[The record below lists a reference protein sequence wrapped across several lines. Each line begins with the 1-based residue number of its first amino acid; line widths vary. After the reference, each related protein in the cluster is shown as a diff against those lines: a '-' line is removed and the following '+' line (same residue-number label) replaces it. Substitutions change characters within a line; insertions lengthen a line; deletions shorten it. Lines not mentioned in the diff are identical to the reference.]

1 MMITDAAI
9 RAFSNEA
16 SYERGRRYY
25 RRGAVQDIDHSSYNR
40 RQSRIDEY
48 EAIVEGS
55 DDYHCCVDIK
65 NGTSIDYAECDCPA
79 FSLYGGTCKHIV
91 ALLMAVQDIQR
102 NNSLYGGKGASSKR
116 DDEDRAFFSLFDDAE
131 TEKSRQTSEPVA
143 LMPHLIVE
151 PVQWSGVEIDVWLEF
166 RAARTRPYVIK
177 NIVDFIRAVQNH
189 QSLTIGKEL
198 VLEPDDVVF
207 KSGTSE
213 KLWAMLVEN
222 YRDEQSLNI
231 LHTTYTT
238 YYSSISS
245 FAKKR
250 LRLTPTNLRRFLAIM
265 QDEPFDFTIN
275 QVADAKIH
283 GVMGAPKLS
292 IDVAD
297 KKGDGVLTLGTARPF
312 DLALLS
318 GDGEFVL
325 YGDAI
330 YDVPAEQRKA
340 MKSVALAFAKSN
352 RVELSQKNMGNF
364 FSAVK
369 PRLDSVA
376 DVTVAP
382 TFTEEYEMMPLV
394 TEVFLDYYKDGVS
407 ARVRFVYG
415 DAGYNPLME
424 KAPDHV
430 GNKRLIHD
438 TSAEKNI
445 FSIFSNYGFE
455 REDGLF
461 VLPDEDKFYD
471 FLETGVPA
479 LSEVADI
486 YYSEIFKRKPIQ
498 RMPAVSVGVSV
509 NSENLLEMTFDND
522 MFDIDELIDIL
533 RSYRQKRRY
542 HRLKDGTF
550 VPLGD
555 QQLDGLSDLVESMH
569 IKKGKGNTAVVPL
582 AQAMYVDTLAQE
594 DDKLNLRRSAGFRS
608 LVRDIRDPNAQ
619 SITPPSSLVHV
630 MRDYQVTA
638 FEWLNALASHGLG
651 GILADDMGLG
661 KTLETISFLL
671 FEKEKDEAAGESD
684 KMQPT
689 LVVTPTSLMYN
700 WIDEIERFAPSL
712 RAVVIDGSK
721 GERTD
726 KLKAAMNGKTDV
738 IVTTYNLLRRD
749 IDEYENLAFRYCFL
763 DEAQHIKNPTTQ
775 SANAVKSLTAGGRF
789 ALTGTPIENTLTELW
804 SIFDFLMP
812 GYLGSHHYFQSHYEV
827 PIVRREDKKAAQDL
841 RRHIAPFILRRLK
854 KDVLTEL
861 PDKAESRII
870 CEMTAE
876 QQKVYAAYFLRSQ
889 KEFQNIQLA
898 NDVSNGQIRI
908 LSILTR
914 LRQIACDPAMFL
926 ENYSGGSG
934 KLDTLDDIVP
944 EAIASGHRLLIFSQF
959 TTMLAHIGE
968 RLRKLGIGYSYL
980 DGATPAAERLRLVKE
995 FNSKNAPCDVFL
1007 ISLKAGGQGLNL
1019 TGADMVIH
1027 FDPWWN
1033 PAIEEQAMD
1042 RAYRI
1047 GQENKVQ
1054 VISLVMKNT
1063 IEEKIFTLQERK
1075 KALIDQ
1081 MIKPGETILSKLTE
1095 EDICELFR

>member
-1 MMITDAAI
+1 MI
-9 RAFSNEA
+9 
-16 SYERGRRYY
+16 
-25 RRGAVQDIDHSSYNR
+25 
-40 RQSRIDEY
+40 
-48 EAIVEGS
+48 
-55 DDYHCCVDIK
+55 
-65 NGTSIDYAECDCPA
+65 
-79 FSLYGGTCKHIV
+79 
-91 ALLMAVQDIQR
+91 
-102 NNSLYGGKGASSKR
+102 
-116 DDEDRAFFSLFDDAE
+116 DDEDNAFFSLFDNTA
-131 TEKSRQTSEPVA
+131 TEKSHQTSEPIT
-143 LMPHLIVE
+143 LIPHLTAVRWHRNE
-151 PVQWSGVEIDVWLEF
+151 TSGTEIAVCLELH
-166 RAARTRPYVIK
+166 ASRTRPYMIK
-177 NIVDFIRAVQNH
+177 NIADFIRAVQNR
-189 QSLTIGKEL
+189 QRLTIGKEL
-198 VLEPDDVVF
+198 VLEPNNIVF
-207 KSGTSE
+207 KNGASE
-213 KLWAMLVEN
+213 RLWAMLAEI
-222 YRDEQSLNI
+222 YRDEQSLV
-231 LHTTYTT
+231 HYT
-238 YYSSISS
+238 SITS
-245 FAKKR
+245 FAKRK
-250 LRLTPTNLRRFLAIM
+250 LHLTPTNFSRFLSIM
-265 QDEPFDFTIN
+265 QDEPFDFTFN
-275 QVADAKIH
+275 FGKPEQMH
-283 GVMGAPKLS
+283 GVVGAPKLS

-297 KKGDGVLTLGTARPF
+297 KSGNGVITLGTAHSSRF
-312 DLALLS
+312 SLLS

-325 YGDAI
+325 YGDTI

-340 MKSVALAFAKSN
+340 MKAVALAFKSSSH
-352 RVELSQKNMGNF
+352 VELNKRNMGKF
-364 FSAVK
+364 FSTVI
-369 PRLDSVA
+369 PQLELVA

-382 TFTEEYEMMPLV
+382 VFADMYEIMPLT
-394 TEVFLDYYKDGVS
+394 TEVFLDYYMDGVS

-415 DAGYNPLME
+415 NVSYNPLMGE
-424 KAPDHV
+424 APDTV

-438 TSAEKNI
+438 AAAEKNI
-445 FSIFSNYGFE
+445 LSIFSDFGFE
-455 REDGLF
+455 RSDELF
-461 VLPDEDKFYD
+461 VLPDESKFYD
-471 FLETGVPA
+471 FLETGVPT
-479 LSEVADI
+479 LLKVADI
-486 YYSEIFKRKPIQ
+486 YFSDTFNREPV
-498 RMPAVSVGVSV
+498 RMPLMSIGVSV
-509 NSENLLEMTFDND
+509 NSENLLEVTLDNG

-533 RSYRQKRRY
+533 RSYKQKRRY
-542 HRLKDGTF
+542 YRLKNGAF
-550 VPLGD
+550 
-555 QQLDGLSDLVESMH
+555 LSLCDEQFDSLSALFESMH
-569 IKKGKGNTAVVPL
+569 IQKGEGNTAVVLL
-582 AQAMYVDTLAQE
+582 ARAIDVDMFAE
-594 DDKLNLRRSAGFRS
+594 ENAELNLKRSESFRS
-608 LVRDIRDPNAQ
+608 LVRSIRSPNTQ